1 MPVCRFCPAE
11 LLENQEW
18 VRHEIAFSQPDSHLL
33 IKCDF
38 KDCPVQQPLTLW
50 ARFEATEV
58 VIRLSSENMTMQTS
72 LVVKQS
78 KKTLGG
84 NIEVPMGVDIID

>member
-1 MPVCRFCPAE
+1 
-11 LLENQEW
+11 
-18 VRHEIAFSQPDSHLL
+18 
-33 IKCDF
+33 
-38 KDCPVQQPLTLW
+38 
-50 ARFEATEV
+50 
-58 VIRLSSENMTMQTS
+58 MTMQTS